1 MSKEQFLKENQKA
14 GEVYAGLIL
23 GQNGEP
29 DYHLFI
35 LPGEAE
41 KVTWSKA
48 KEWAKKA
55 GGDLPTRREQ
65 RVLFANAKQ
74 HFKPEWYWSGEQHA
88 SDSGNAWGQAFG
100 YGLQGYDNKSVEGRA
115 RAVRRSIRAPPC

>member
-14 GEVYAGLIL
+14 GETYAGLML
-23 GQNGEP
+23 GQNGEQ

-41 KVTWSKA
+41 NVTWAKA

-65 RVLFANAKQ
+65 RVLFANAKDE
-74 HFKPEWYWSGEQHA
+74 FKPDWYWSGEQNSSNSA
-88 SDSGNAWGQAFG
+88 YAWSQYFLTG
-100 YGLQGYDNKSVEGRA
+100 YQRDDDRSYSLRA
-115 RAVRRSIRAPPC
+115 RAVRRLPI